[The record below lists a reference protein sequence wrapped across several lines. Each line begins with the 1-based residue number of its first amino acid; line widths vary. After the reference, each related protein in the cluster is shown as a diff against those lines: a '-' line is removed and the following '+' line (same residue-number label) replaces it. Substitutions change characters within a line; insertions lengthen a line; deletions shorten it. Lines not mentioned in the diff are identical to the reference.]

1 MHVTRTLR
9 SSVLTKFE
17 VLIKLVFQSGLR
29 PRNRSRYRAASCRR
43 RIWRPPPSTAAPG
56 RVRAGTDRCRAWGPL
71 LSPRSPPSCRRPR
84 GRQEQALAGARSSRV
99 LDRHSKRRRI
109 QRAAGAKGWL
119 RRTEQKDWTKG
130 KKAFSP
136 VLVTNSPQ
144 RGGMTYDLTRAVP
157 SLCTGCSSKQKV
169 PGLKPPFTFRANAH
183 VVPVEAVSTQ
193 SVVDR

>member
-1 MHVTRTLR
+1 M
-9 SSVLTKFE
+9 
-17 VLIKLVFQSGLR
+17 
-29 PRNRSRYRAASCRR
+29 
-43 RIWRPPPSTAAPG
+43 AAPG
-56 RVRAGTDRCRAWGPL
+56 RVRAGTDRYRAWSL
-71 LSPRSPPSCRRPR
+71 LVPRSPLSCRRPR

-144 RGGMTYDLTRAVP
+144 RGGRAGPVRI
-157 SLCTGCSSKQKV
+157 
-169 PGLKPPFTFRANAH
+169 PGTKNRRRQ
-183 VVPVEAVSTQ
+183 EK
-193 SVVDR
+193 RGR

>member
-1 MHVTRTLR
+1 AR
-9 SSVLTKFE
+9 
-17 VLIKLVFQSGLR
+17 GGG
-29 PRNRSRYRAASCRR
+29 RA
-43 RIWRPPPSTAAPG
+43 G
-56 RVRAGTDRCRAWGPL
+56 RVGCRDGGPL

-144 RGGMTYDLTRAVP
+144 RGGDVAQGELT
-157 SLCTGCSSKQKV
+157 
-169 PGLKPPFTFRANAH
+169 
-183 VVPVEAVSTQ
+183 
-193 SVVDR
+193 

>member
-43 RIWRPPPSTAAPG
+43 RTWRPPPSTAAPG
-56 RVRAGTDRCRAWGPL
+56 RVRAGTDRYRAWSL
-71 LSPRSPPSCRRPR
+71 LVPRSPLSCRRPR

-99 LDRHSKRRRI
+99 LDRHSTRRRI

-119 RRTEQKDWTKG
+119 RRTKQKDRPRG
-130 KKAFSP
+130 QKALF
-136 VLVTNSPQ
+136 T
-144 RGGMTYDLTRAVP
+144 
-157 SLCTGCSSKQKV
+157 V
-169 PGLKPPFTFRANAH
+169 PGHPFT
-183 VVPVEAVSTQ
+183 STRRPFYLDVGKLIFVKFE
-193 SVVDR
+193 SDTGTVRRR